1 MRDVLSFLPPDLG
14 AMPKDFQYREI
25 VKGEQMQ
32 IEQIVK
38 LLASNTRDAGMDWI
52 QVRLNGGP
60 PCFQLMPDGYLCGR
74 AQRWEGHPEM
84 HEYVSLRDLL
94 AALLADRESLQQKIR
109 EQAEALKQCGG
120 AIATFKQKRGN
131 HPGEHVFSE
140 EIQFCLL
147 CDQSYVEAEPALD
160 AVLALP
166 LVREA
171 MTQHEKVATD
181 PK

>member
-1 MRDVLSFLPPDLG
+1 MITTPFTDLG

-25 VKGEQMQ
+25 VKGEQME

-94 AALLADRESLQQKIR
+94 AALLTDRDSLQQ
-109 EQAEALKQCGG
+109 ALKQCGG
-120 AIATFKQKRGN
+120 ALMRA
-131 HPGEHVFSE
+131 SAW
-140 EIQFCLL
+140 
-147 CDQSYVEAEPALD
+147 VESSPLRAHCN
-160 AVLALP
+160 AVLDIP

-171 MTQHEKVATD
+171 MTQQEKAATD
-181 PK
+181 SGDSFRSRNAAKSDPDAGGK

>member
-1 MRDVLSFLPPDLG
+1 M
-14 AMPKDFQYREI
+14 E
-25 VKGEQMQ
+25 
-32 IEQIVK
+32 IEQIVAQLSEALSK
-38 LLASNTRDAGMDWI
+38 ATPGEWKYICSPRAVIVRTGDNQPIHVTSDRSKEAQANACLIALARNH
-52 QVRLNGGP
+52 LP
-60 PCFQLMPDGYLCGR
+60 
-74 AQRWEGHPEM
+74 
-84 HEYVSLRDLL
+84 
-94 AALLADRESLQQKIR
+94 ALLTDRESLQQKIR